1 MTDKPT
7 ETNGEAESDDG
18 PEVTASTFDALEEA
32 GLLQDD
38 GGGGETEPDAGV
50 DEQIRDLV
58 YYIVQSILPDVDE
71 IDLEITKEPSEWT
84 VGVHVPSDFRGRII
98 GRHGRVARS
107 IRNIVD
113 AANFETHRRISVDIV
128 D

>member
-1 MTDKPT
+1 MSDEAT
-7 ETNGEAESDDG
+7 EQNAEPVNEEDV
-18 PEVTASTFDALEEA
+18 EVTASTFDALDEA
-32 GLLQDD
+32 GLLDD
-38 GGGGETEPDAGV
+38 EEAVESTDPDVGV
-50 DEQIRDLV
+50 EDQIRDLV
-58 YYIVQSILPDVDE
+58 YFIVQSILPEVDD

-84 VGVHVPSDFRGRII
+84 VGVHVPSDFRGRVI

-113 AANFETHRRISVDIV
+113 AAAFDTHRRISVDIV